1 MGQALDNR
9 LQIEMIVKSASYK
22 LDDSRAGIH
31 RKSFWLY
38 FLFPELGIAMT
49 SLTVITLLVTIL
61 PNISLHHTYVSFEAS
76 LYSLSGSIPG
86 VILFM
91 SIEGLLIIAFMMI
104 LRLRWSRPMIFI
116 LFLLCVF
123 GILLLA
129 NSIPVV
135 MYAELVD
142 RSLLRNRNWPVQ
154 LGVAIA
160 LLTANGMLLFFT
172 HTIFT
177 NIWHELKQNYVKA
190 SKFRGDEENNS
201 LNEKIKW
208 IYYSQITPVF
218 YFIFSF
224 TLFTDIVFQ
233 NEAGEQGIVTKL
245 FIELMQNGFEGENIG
260 RIAVWGLTM
269 LAVVLLVRILTSLP
283 LRMWEAKNG
292 MLQT

>member
-1 MGQALDNR
+1 
-9 LQIEMIVKSASYK
+9 MIVKSASYK
-22 LDDSRAGIH
+22 LDDFRPGIH

-49 SLTVITLLVTIL
+49 SLIVITLLVTIL
-61 PNISLHHTYVSFEAS
+61 PNISFHHIYRSFEAS

-104 LRLRWSRPMIFI
+104 LRLRWSRPIIFI

-142 RSLLRNRNWPVQ
+142 RSLLRNRNWPVP
-154 LGVAIA
+154 LGAAIA

-177 NIWHELKQNYVKA
+177 NIWNELKQNYVRA
-190 SKFRGDEENNS
+190 NKFRGDEENNA

-224 TLFTDIVFQ
+224 TLFTDIFFQ
-233 NEAGEQGIVTKL
+233 NEADEQGIVTTL
-245 FIELMQNGFEGENIG
+245 FDEVMQNGFEGENIG
-260 RIAVWGLTM
+260 RIAVLGLTM

-292 MLQT
+292 VLQT

>member
-1 MGQALDNR
+1 
-9 LQIEMIVKSASYK
+9 MIIKSASYK
-22 LDDSRAGIH
+22 LGKSRPGIN

-38 FLFPELGIAMT
+38 FLFPELGIATT
-49 SLTVITLLVTIL
+49 SIAVITLLMTIL
-61 PNISLHHTYVSFEAS
+61 PNITSHHIYVSFEAS

-91 SIEGLLIIAFMMI
+91 AIEGLLIIAFMMI

-142 RSLLRNRNWPVQ
+142 RSLLRNRNWPVP

-177 NIWHELKQNYVKA
+177 NIWNELKQNYVRA

-218 YFIFSF
+218 YFVFSF

-233 NEAGEQGIVTKL
+233 NEADEQGIVTTL
-245 FIELMQNGFEGENIG
+245 FDEVTQNGFEGENIG
-260 RIAVWGLTM
+260 RIVVWGLTM
-269 LAVVLLVRILTSLP
+269 LSVILLVRILTSLP

-292 MLQT
+292 VLQT